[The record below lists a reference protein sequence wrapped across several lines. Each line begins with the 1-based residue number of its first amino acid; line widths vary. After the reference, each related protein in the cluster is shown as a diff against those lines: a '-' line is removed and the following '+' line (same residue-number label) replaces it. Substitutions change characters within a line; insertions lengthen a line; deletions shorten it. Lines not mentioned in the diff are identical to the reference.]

1 MHRTTSTTDAPRTP
15 TATHRSLH
23 DRGPARTPSVAP
35 AMVHSVLQSSGHPLP
50 TTRRAALEQ
59 QFGFDF
65 SRVRIHDDAQA
76 AASADAVRARAY
88 TVGRDIVF
96 GAGQYAPQTPAGE
109 RLLRH
114 ELTHVVQQRQVADA
128 RSAALPIRPANDA
141 AERHARA
148 IAERPGASG
157 AIAAHAMPGLQREPA
172 PETAE
177 APPVE
182 ETALARLT
190 VDKTG
195 RVQGWNTDR
204 ISLAVFEALSRS
216 PSAYIFVRG
225 TYVFGDTDFDP
236 RVPGDTV
243 RRALIAWLGRSRIPD
258 IERRIDTYYG
268 QGGPFP
274 AKVGGELE
282 LEVQHR
288 NVHPGGSGGAVASGH
303 MSAPPSAAPSATRS
317 ADKQNPNVE
326 TSLKVSPSKDK
337 ATGITDIVS
346 QQVEVTVMPPGKGP
360 IKSFTVTVP
369 IKTSGVDTVEFGA
382 TIFKQELDSLL
393 PTLPLP
399 SLVFKVAAKGEID
412 LESPFKQPKFGL
424 YTGIEAEQQLF
435 NSPVYLYGSL
445 GGKAGVS
452 DGKAKVKPEADA
464 GLKIKF

>member
-15 TATHRSLH
+15 TATHRRLH

-50 TTRRAALEQ
+50 TTHRAPLEQ

-128 RSAALPIRPANDA
+128 RSAELPIRPANDA

-157 AIAAHAMPGLQREPA
+157 PIAAHALPGLQREPA

-182 ETALARLT
+182 ETGLARLT

-195 RVQGWNTDR
+195 HVLGWNNDR
-204 ISLAVFEALSRS
+204 ISAAVFRALTRS

-243 RRALIAWLGRSRIPD
+243 RRALIAWLGTSRIPD

-282 LEVQHR
+282 LEVLHR
-288 NVHPGGSGGAVASGH
+288 NVHPGGSGGAVASAH
-303 MSAPPSAAPSATRS
+303 MSAPPSATRS
-317 ADKQNPNVE
+317 AAKQNPNVE

-337 ATGITDIVS
+337 DTGITDIMY
-346 QQVEVTVMPPGKGP
+346 QELEVTVMPPGKGP

-369 IKTSGVDTVEFGA
+369 IKTSGVRTVEFGA
-382 TIFKQELDSLL
+382 TIFKHELEAVRN
-393 PTLPLP
+393 TLGLQT
-399 SLVFKVAAKGEID
+399 LTFKVAGKGEID
-412 LESPFKQPKFGL
+412 LASPFSRPKFGL
-424 YTGIEAEQQLF
+424 YTGVEGEYQLF
-435 NSPVYLYGSL
+435 NSPVSIYGSV
-445 GGKAGVS
+445 GAKAGASDGKAGVKL
-452 DGKAKVKPEADA
+452 DADA
-464 GLKIKF
+464 GLKFSFW